1 MTLEAQKLE
10 LIQLI
15 LQSNDIRLFD
25 SLWQI
30 VTQKSETKLKPN
42 APVLTP
48 RQFGFGKGTFTYVA
62 PDFNETPSGF
72 EEYMIEDELSH

>member
-15 LQSNDIRLFD
+15 LQTNDIRLFN

-30 VTQKSETKLKPN
+30 VTQKSETKKKAN
-42 APVLTP
+42 TTELTP

-62 PDFNETPSGF
+62 SDFDETPSGF
-72 EEYMIEDELSH
+72 EEYMIADELSH